1 MIFTAKREGSPALL
15 VSYSCAAKLALLL
28 PLTPPRLPP
37 PAPSMD
43 PDAEVGFDFSPF
55 LIRYK
60 SGRVSRLMG
69 TARGDAGSEL
79 LPVDPSRWT
88 WI

>member
-1 MIFTAKREGSPALL
+1 
-15 VSYSCAAKLALLL
+15 
-28 PLTPPRLPP
+28 
-37 PAPSMD
+37 MD
-43 PDAEVGFDFSPF
+43 PNAEVGFDFSPF
-55 LIRYK
+55 LIHYK
-60 SGRVSRLMG
+60 SGRVRRLMG